1 MGWALSK
8 IRVSAWNPALA
19 RRLNW
24 RGLGSNARFAVS
36 VLGCFVFCTLA
47 MIMAGPEVANDSIW
61 AANGLLLSYLL
72 LSPRNHW
79 LPFVVAGFLAQ
90 AFGRFLVGGEAWTI
104 FVAMTALNISEI
116 LLAARL
122 IRRRRN
128 ELPRFTSRSYL
139 IRFVGLAV
147 VVAPAALG
155 IVFAYIAHV
164 WIKQSIWQGFR
175 DWFVS
180 DALGYAVTTPAIVAI
195 FRTRFRR
202 TRSNRGLLYLLAV
215 IPVTILSFR
224 QVELIAFS
232 LIAPMLIIILLR
244 FGMGWASTALL
255 YVAIVANYHFSHQ
268 ARVALAGDGR
278 PILALQVFLLST
290 LITLYSVSVVME
302 HRRVA
307 EKKLREMADVYR
319 LVTDN
324 SRDVIIIADFKGNR
338 SYVSAAASGLGGWGL
353 EELLTLKSLDLIHP
367 DDRGTAEAAVRAMAK
382 GGDGTVIE
390 CRVRRKD
397 GEYLWTEASLRTI
410 RNPQN
415 GAPVG
420 ILNMVR
426 DISRRK
432 LAEEKLQA
440 AYRAMEN
447 MATVDALTGL
457 ANRRRFDEYMET
469 EWRRALR
476 ENKPLSVVLTDVD
489 WFKHYNDTYGHLC
502 GDRCLKAIA
511 ETLLHVLER
520 PGDLVARFGGEE
532 FAVILPDTA
541 AEGARTVADAL
552 FEAVR
557 SRNLAHMESSL
568 GIVTISV
575 GVATCVPQNGDS
587 PISLVDEADRALYSA
602 KRLGR
607 SRVCVSPANLT
618 KASYLK
624 H

>member
-1 MGWALSK
+1 
-8 IRVSAWNPALA
+8 V

-24 RGLGSNARFAVS
+24 HGLSPKARFAVR

-47 MIMAGPEVANDSIW
+47 MIMAGPEEANDSIW

-79 LPFVVAGFLAQ
+79 LPFVAAGFVAQ
-90 AFGRFLVGGEAWTI
+90 VFGRFLVGDESWTVY
-104 FVAMTALNISEI
+104 VAMAVLNIAEI
-116 LLAARL
+116 LLAGCLMRG
-122 IRRRRN
+122 RGRD
-128 ELPRFTSRSYL
+128 LPRFTNRAYL

-147 VVAPAALG
+147 VAAPAAVG
-155 IVFAYIAHV
+155 IVFAFLAAL
-164 WIKQSIWQGFR
+164 WIKQPIWQGFR

-180 DALGYAVTTPAIVAI
+180 DALGYAITTPAIVAI
-195 FRTRFRR
+195 FRTRFRG
-202 TRSNRGLLYLLAV
+202 SSSDPKLLYLLAV
-215 IPVTILSFR
+215 VPITILSFR
-224 QVELIAFS
+224 QVVLSPFS
-232 LIAPMLIIILLR
+232 IMAPMLVIILLR

-255 YVAIVANYHFSHQ
+255 YVAIFANSYFSHLHPKL
-268 ARVALAGDGR
+268 AFAGDGR

-290 LITLYSVSVVME
+290 LITLYSVSVVIE

-338 SYVSAAASGLGGWGL
+338 SYVSAAANGLGGWRL
-353 EELLTLKSLDLIHP
+353 EELLKLKSLDLIHP
-367 DDRGTAEAAVRAMAK
+367 EDRASAEAAVRAMAK
-382 GGDGTVIE
+382 GGDGSVIE

-410 RNPQN
+410 RNPLT

-447 MATVDALTGL
+447 MAVMDALTGL
-457 ANRRRFDEYMET
+457 ANRRRFDEYMAT
-469 EWRRALR
+469 EWKRALR
-476 ENKPLSVVLTDVD
+476 ENKPLSVVLMDVD
-489 WFKHYNDTYGHLC
+489 WFKHYNDTYGHLR
-502 GDRCLKAIA
+502 GDRCLKTIA
-511 ETLLHVLER
+511 DALRQVVER

-557 SRNLAHMESSL
+557 SRRLAHRESAL
-568 GIVTISV
+568 GFVTISA
-575 GVATCVPQNGDS
+575 GVATCIPQEGD
-587 PISLVDEADRALYSA
+587 PPFSLVDEADRALYSA

-607 SRVCVSPANLT
+607 SRVCVAPAVM
-618 KASYLK
+618 KAAS
-624 H
+624 